1 MGRDFENRGHLSIV
15 DLLRPASCLAS
26 IPDRNGDRVTGEL
39 SRGNELPN
47 VFLEGSRWLKALH
60 ENILQARQH
69 RHDFS
74 ESGRDT
80 WRNDFLESGRNTRLS
95 QRIFGER
102 PRYLAQSP
110 WIGRDSLPQEIDVRV
125 LTTGCSRW
133 HLSSKLVANIDG
145 RCRGPLSWK
154 GEASRC

>member
-47 VFLEGSRWLKALH
+47 VFLEGSRWLKPLH
-60 ENILQARQH
+60 ENILQARQR

-80 WRNDFLESGRNTRLS
+80 WRNDFLESGRDTCRNYFLES
-95 QRIFGER
+95 GQYHSIILAWS
-102 PRYLAQSP
+102 PKVWKRY
-110 WIGRDSLPQEIDVRV
+110 WTYRRRG
-125 LTTGCSRW
+125 SRRSV
-133 HLSSKLVANIDG
+133 H
-145 RCRGPLSWK
+145 P
-154 GEASRC
+154 